1 MLVGPFCPTLA
12 YLRYHSTSYRVVGRG
27 ASQARLDSNMKL
39 CCFFFS
45 FVALLISPPRTIAQE
60 QPNTFDD
67 HVIRISV
74 DLVQLDAQVLNKK
87 THRPVGSLNKDDF
100 ELYEDGVPQKIAEL
114 SRDQLPL
121 SVVLLFDLTF
131 SVQPVLKPLAA
142 GALQSLE
149 HLKPEDEVA
158 VMVYAASAQLVQD
171 FTTDRAQ
178 TVAAIQKA
186 SEMQSGDAALFN
198 EAIFEAA
205 KHLGTTTNPKSR
217 RTIIWL
223 TDNVPNIPSDKVHSE
238 QQAFRE
244 VFETGTVVSS
254 LLERSAASDFFIATF
269 SKNPMFAPLR
279 AHNPP
284 GDVHKYAERTGGEVM
299 NSSKQEVSTKLAQLI
314 DDIRTRYTIGYY
326 PSVTQPKGK
335 FCEIKLQVKPEIQ
348 KREARM
354 LVRTKQGYYR

>member
-1 MLVGPFCPTLA
+1 MPQLYIKYCWLVLCFVL
-12 YLRYHSTSYRVVGRG
+12 LLTS
-27 ASQARLDSNMKL
+27 
-39 CCFFFS
+39 
-45 FVALLISPPRTIAQE
+45 PHRTIAQQ
-60 QPNTFDD
+60 QPGTSGDG
-67 HVIRISV
+67 VVRVSV
-74 DLVQLDAQVLNKK
+74 DLVQLDAQVLDNK
-87 THRPVGSLNKDDF
+87 THQPVGSLSKDDF

-121 SVVLLFDLTF
+121 FVVLLFDLTF

-142 GALQSLE
+142 EALQSLE
-149 HLKPEDEVA
+149 HLKPEDGVA
-158 VMVYAASAQLVQD
+158 VMVYSASTQLVQD

-178 TVAAIQKA
+178 TVAAIGKA
-186 SEMQSGDAALFN
+186 SEMQSEDAALFN

-205 KHLGTTTNPKSR
+205 EHLGKTTNPRSR

-223 TDNVPNIPSDKVHSE
+223 TDNVPNIPSEKVHSE
-238 QQAFRE
+238 QEAFRE

-284 GDVHKYAERTGGEVM
+284 GDVHRYAERTGGEVM
-299 NSSKQEVSTKLAQLI
+299 KSSKQEVSTKLAQLI

-348 KREARM
+348 QRKGRM
-354 LVRTKQGYYR
+354 RVRTKQGYYR